1 MPTTAHT
8 RRGFQRFCKF
18 NSCSQSLSWLIHI
31 QPRNPALPIAATVM
45 GKAENVTQFEISV
58 NDTIIIEYKTAII
71 FYIIN

>member
-1 MPTTAHT
+1 
-8 RRGFQRFCKF
+8 
-18 NSCSQSLSWLIHI
+18 
-31 QPRNPALPIAATVM
+31 M